1 MSLSV
6 STAGSG
12 ESPMMRLVK
21 ALKPLG
27 DRVLVRHLGLS
38 SFPSFSILLFFT
50 SLLPMWTHPPSFP
63 TEQKTTMQVGSIVL
77 PDSATEKIHQGVVI
91 EVGPGARNP
100 FVSIWHCLRHAPSL
114 CVYPFLSAVF
124 VLHHY
129 VHTLT
134 EPRAS
139 SSR

>member
-38 SFPSFSILLFFT
+38 SFPIFLDFVVFHLTAPNVDSS
-50 SLLPMWTHPPSFP
+50 SLISHRA
-63 TEQKTTMQVGSIVL
+63 K
-77 PDSATEKIHQGVVI
+77 DD
-91 EVGPGARNP
+91 
-100 FVSIWHCLRHAPSL
+100 HAGRL
-114 CVYPFLSAVF
+114 D
-124 VLHHY
+124 
-129 VHTLT
+129 
-134 EPRAS
+134 RAS
-139 SSR
+139 